1 MEELQYQQR
10 VVNHRERKER
20 LQRIAKLII
29 ERRLKNFN
37 KDLFIEI
44 GTTFI
49 VLIDWGDNTELL
61 TLQLTNL
68 PYEEAQKIKNN
79 LSIKSELGKK
89 VKGLRIGDYFEY
101 DEKLRWG
108 NTRDLHKIKGI
119 IYNIEPKTY
128 NIEIK
133 NKRLEKTIIKNSG

>member
-119 IYNIEPKTY
+119 IYNVEPKTY

>member
-49 VLIDWGDNTELL
+49 VLIDWGDNAELL